1 MAKVKVGDIK
11 TYHGKDYICKG
22 FANDGS
28 PLWRV
33 SDTIEKAHQWGDEK
47 DYRGR
52 TYVWT
57 QTDSGKGSWRLKK
70 DSRKAAQPQGGA
82 GRQPAAQRGNG
93 GQAPQGSSKNTGAA
107 SAKAL
112 SDYTPDE
119 LVNYA
124 NSASTAQLAAAVN
137 DKKNDIQARQIVFN
151 ILKKRN
157 DYDADSVDSSDLP
170 NGHVAKPKAKVT
182 YNARNGM
189 EIEIGDSYTKKVG
202 SRIVKVSVG
211 AMRKDFAS
219 KSDDDLIKIINNAK
233 RNPKDRELAVQ
244 EAEARGIDESKLNFS
259 GTLQDKWDKIK
270 EEHDLKEA
278 MQGNDNEDEGEDY
291 ELDLKGFDMD
301 AFMDK
306 FSGGDTGWLDKKNP
320 IVQKSFN
327 FDTLVGR
334 QQYDA
339 VKDYQMRQLEGYL
352 NPANKIG
359 ELNQQYENFVRKD
372 STPFFISAGGAGA
385 GKSYGLWAVLE
396 DNNVPQLQEGQ
407 DPDDDDWG
415 WVQCDDPDDEKDFR
429 AMLAKY
435 NGTYTDDDGREHG
448 HILVFD
454 DADKILTTRS
464 TAIDK
469 ILKKINDNK
478 ASARTFVNPDT
489 GETEVWKG
497 RIIVLTNKDVAAI
510 QDKSEDKT
518 AVFSRGKINN
528 MDFTRNETIEI
539 LANRYEKMGLSDYQT
554 SFEEDFPDPKD
565 QKKIRKMAFNFMKDN
580 VNDADP
586 AKFTPRTFIGVVET
600 IGNTLANGG
609 GVRKI
614 NGSVQ
619 VGTDLPW
626 QVKAKQLIKGDNTDI
641 EKAETAE
648 ELAANK
654 KAYEK
659 QKEETKKKN
668 PKLYKKLYG
677 EAAIDAFIS
686 GDYSGH
692 IGDIDKEVEDDEE
705 ESVEEAEKALGLD
718 FGLTLEDVND
728 LLFG

>member
-33 SDTIEKAHQWGDEK
+33 SDTIEKARQWGDEK
-47 DYRGR
+47 DYQGR

-70 DSRKAAQPQGGA
+70 DSRKVAQPQGGA
-82 GRQPAAQRGNG
+82 GRQPAAQRGKG
-93 GQAPQGSSKNTGAA
+93 GQAPQGSSKNIGTA
-107 SAKAL
+107 STKAL

-124 NSASTAQLAAAVN
+124 NSASTAKLVAAVN

-151 ILKKRN
+151 ILKKRS
-157 DYDADSVDSSDLP
+157 DYDADSVDSADLP

-278 MQGNDNEDEGEDY
+278 MKGNDNEDEGEDY

-306 FSGGDTGWLDKKNP
+306 FAGGDTGWLDKKNP